1 MSPTDLEGMK
11 PEANTPETDVQSISK
26 GAVEVGHT
34 DIGYDYYLE
43 SQAMDPARRDA
54 IAKQVL
60 RKIDLIL
67 LPSMCLIYLM
77 SFLDKQTLNYANAYG
92 LQADLGL
99 EGRDYSWV
107 ASITNI
113 GYLLFSY
120 PSSWCLQRFPIG
132 KFVSIMLLCWGT
144 LLVATVGAKNFAGIM
159 TLRFLLGGLEACI
172 GPAWMLVTSMFWTR
186 DEQPLRMCIWLGC
199 NGISLMLGSGISWG
213 LGTTTHTALAPWQLI
228 FLVIG
233 VITLFIGGIALF
245 LFPSSPVDFKLF
257 THEER
262 VVSVWRVA
270 DNHTGIKHSQFL
282 PYQMKEAFLEPR
294 VWCVALQQIS
304 IGIIN
309 GSLTNFTSALLKG
322 FGYNSIETL
331 KWQLPSGAFQLVP
344 TVILGYLASRYRNIT
359 VLMSVLAGVPSIAGI
374 IGIALIPLERP
385 LALTA
390 CCWLLGV
397 IGAAIILNWSIV
409 AANFAGHTKR
419 MTVNGVNFICYAAG
433 NIIGPFMFDPEEA
446 PRYMSAIKA
455 LCGMYSSCMFFTACI
470 GGLMWWENR
479 KRDARLAEMTGGEH
493 VNAGHGDTEVNEVG
507 FTDRT
512 DKENPHFRY
521 KL

>member
-1 MSPTDLEGMK
+1 MSSNIPNSMK
-11 PEANTPETDVQSISK
+11 PEPAQGEADAQSIAK
-26 GAVEVGHT
+26 GTVETGHT
-34 DIGYDYYLE
+34 DIGYEYYLQ
-43 SQAMDPARRDA
+43 SQGMDPAQREA
-54 IAKQVL
+54 IAKKVL
-60 RKIDLIL
+60 RKIDFIL
-67 LPSMCLIYLM
+67 LPAMCLVYLL
-77 SFLDKQTLNYANAYG
+77 SFLDKQTLNYSNAYG
-92 LQADLGL
+92 LQKDLGL

-113 GYLLFSY
+113 GYLVFSY

-132 KFVSIMLLCWGT
+132 KFVSIMILCWGV

-159 TLRFLLGGLEACI
+159 TLRFILGGLEACI

-213 LGTTTHTALAPWQLI
+213 LGTTTHTALASWQLI

-233 VITLFIGGIALF
+233 VITLFFGAIAF
-245 LFPSSPVDFKLF
+245 FFFPSSPVDCKFF

-309 GSLTNFTSALLKG
+309 GSITNFMSSLLKG
-322 FGYNSIETL
+322 FGYDSVEIIT
-331 KWQLPSGAFQLVP
+331 WQLPNGAFQLVC
-344 TVILGYLASRYRNIT
+344 TVIAGFIASRFRNMT
-359 VLMSVLAGVPSIAGI
+359 VLMSVLVQVPSLAGI
-374 IGIALIPLERP
+374 IGIALIPLDHR

-390 CCWLLGV
+390 CCWLLGI

-409 AANFAGHTKR
+409 ASNFAGHSKR
-419 MTVNGVNFICYAAG
+419 MTVNGLNFICYAGG
-433 NIIGPFMFDPEEA
+433 NIIGPFMFDPDES

-455 LCGMYSSCMFFTACI
+455 LCGVYASCMFFTACI
-470 GGLMWWENR
+470 GVLMWWENK
-479 KRDARLAEMTGGEH
+479 KRDARIGSIAGTEANDGHDEAE
-493 VNAGHGDTEVNEVG
+493 ANEVG
-507 FTDRT
+507 FSDRT

>member
-11 PEANTPETDVQSISK
+11 PEANMPETDVQSISK

-60 RKIDLIL
+60 RKIDFIL

-144 LLVATVGAKNFAGIM
+144 LLVATVGAKNFAGVM
-159 TLRFLLGGLEACI
+159 ALRFLLGGLEACI

-228 FLVIG
+228 FLVW
-233 VITLFIGGIALF
+233 TL
-245 LFPSSPVDFKLF
+245 SS
-257 THEER
+257 
-262 VVSVWRVA
+262 
-270 DNHTGIKHSQFL
+270 
-282 PYQMKEAFLEPR
+282 
-294 VWCVALQQIS
+294 
-304 IGIIN
+304 
-309 GSLTNFTSALLKG
+309 FTSTSK
-322 FGYNSIETL
+322 
-331 KWQLPSGAFQLVP
+331 V
-344 TVILGYLASRYRNIT
+344 
-359 VLMSVLAGVPSIAGI
+359 
-374 IGIALIPLERP
+374 
-385 LALTA
+385 
-390 CCWLLGV
+390 
-397 IGAAIILNWSIV
+397 
-409 AANFAGHTKR
+409 HT
-419 MTVNGVNFICYAAG
+419 
-433 NIIGPFMFDPEEA
+433 
-446 PRYMSAIKA
+446 
-455 LCGMYSSCMFFTACI
+455 
-470 GGLMWWENR
+470 NR
-479 KRDARLAEMTGGEH
+479 L
-493 VNAGHGDTEVNEVG
+493 
-507 FTDRT
+507 
-512 DKENPHFRY
+512 
-521 KL
+521 

>member
-1 MSPTDLEGMK
+1 M
-11 PEANTPETDVQSISK
+11 
-26 GAVEVGHT
+26 
-34 DIGYDYYLE
+34 
-43 SQAMDPARRDA
+43 
-54 IAKQVL
+54 
-60 RKIDLIL
+60 
-67 LPSMCLIYLM
+67 
-77 SFLDKQTLNYANAYG
+77 
-92 LQADLGL
+92 
-99 EGRDYSWV
+99 
-107 ASITNI
+107 
-113 GYLLFSY
+113 
-120 PSSWCLQRFPIG
+120 
-132 KFVSIMLLCWGT
+132 
-144 LLVATVGAKNFAGIM
+144 
-159 TLRFLLGGLEACI
+159 
-172 GPAWMLVTSMFWTR
+172 
-186 DEQPLRMCIWLGC
+186 
-199 NGISLMLGSGISWG
+199 
-213 LGTTTHTALAPWQLI
+213 
-228 FLVIG
+228 IG

-374 IGIALIPLERP
+374 IGIALIPLEHP

-419 MTVNGVNFICYAAG
+419 MTVNGVTFICYAAG
-433 NIIGPFMFDPEEA
+433 NIIGPFMFDPDEA

>member
-1 MSPTDLEGMK
+1 M
-11 PEANTPETDVQSISK
+11 
-26 GAVEVGHT
+26 
-34 DIGYDYYLE
+34 
-43 SQAMDPARRDA
+43 
-54 IAKQVL
+54 
-60 RKIDLIL
+60 
-67 LPSMCLIYLM
+67 
-77 SFLDKQTLNYANAYG
+77 
-92 LQADLGL
+92 
-99 EGRDYSWV
+99 
-107 ASITNI
+107 
-113 GYLLFSY
+113 
-120 PSSWCLQRFPIG
+120 
-132 KFVSIMLLCWGT
+132 
-144 LLVATVGAKNFAGIM
+144 
-159 TLRFLLGGLEACI
+159 
-172 GPAWMLVTSMFWTR
+172 
-186 DEQPLRMCIWLGC
+186 
-199 NGISLMLGSGISWG
+199 
-213 LGTTTHTALAPWQLI
+213 
-228 FLVIG
+228 
-233 VITLFIGGIALF
+233 ITLFIGGVALF

-270 DNHTGIKHSQFL
+270 DNHTGIKHCQFL
-282 PYQMKEAFLEPR
+282 PYQMKEAFSEPR

-331 KWQLPSGAFQLVP
+331 EWQLPSGAFQLVP
-344 TVILGYLASRYRNIT
+344 TVILGCLASRYRNIT

-374 IGIALIPLERP
+374 IGIALIPLEHP

-409 AANFAGHTKR
+409 VANFAGHTKR

-433 NIIGPFMFDPEEA
+433 NIIGPFMFDPDEA

-479 KRDARLAEMTGGEH
+479 KRDARLAVMTGGEH
-493 VNAGHGDTEVNEVG
+493 VNAGYGDTEVNEVG

>member
-11 PEANTPETDVQSISK
+11 PEANMPETDVQSISK

-60 RKIDLIL
+60 RKIDFIL
-67 LPSMCLIYLM
+67 LPSVYTFLHQMCLIYLM

-144 LLVATVGAKNFAGIM
+144 LLVATVGAKNFAGVM
-159 TLRFLLGGLEACI
+159 ALRFLLGGLEACI
-172 GPAWMLVTSMFWTR
+172 GPAWMLVTS
-186 DEQPLRMCIWLGC
+186 I
-199 NGISLMLGSGISWG
+199 
-213 LGTTTHTALAPWQLI
+213 
-228 FLVIG
+228 
-233 VITLFIGGIALF
+233 
-245 LFPSSPVDFKLF
+245 PVDFKLF

-374 IGIALIPLERP
+374 IGIALIPLEHP

-433 NIIGPFMFDPEEA
+433 NIIGPFMFDPDEA

-493 VNAGHGDTEVNEVG
+493 VNAGHSDTEVNEVG

>member
-11 PEANTPETDVQSISK
+11 PETNMPETDVQSISK

-43 SQAMDPARRDA
+43 SQAMDTARRDA

-60 RKIDLIL
+60 RKIDFIL

-144 LLVATVGAKNFAGIM
+144 LLVATVGAENFAGIM
-159 TLRFLLGGLEACI
+159 ALRFLLGGLEACI

-228 FLVIG
+228 FL
-233 VITLFIGGIALF
+233 
-245 LFPSSPVDFKLF
+245 
-257 THEER
+257 
-262 VVSVWRVA
+262 
-270 DNHTGIKHSQFL
+270 
-282 PYQMKEAFLEPR
+282 
-294 VWCVALQQIS
+294 QIS

-374 IGIALIPLERP
+374 IGIALIPLEHP

-433 NIIGPFMFDPEEA
+433 NIIGPFMFDPDEA

-455 LCGMYSSCMFFTACI
+455 LCG
-470 GGLMWWENR
+470 
-479 KRDARLAEMTGGEH
+479 GEH
-493 VNAGHGDTEVNEVG
+493 VNAGHGDTKVNEVG